1 MLKRMRRVLIESDI
15 EVSFRRRMRS
25 RYYRCTQTLLQP
37 PPTTC
42 AHRSRA
48 GRPPSHRFKFAL
60 RRETIVIESDQRYP
74 ILKRIYPLSS
84 VSAHVAVIVGRLCHP
99 WACPECHYYRGGACR
114 AGNRRFYPPL
124 TMIIKKKR
132 LRTRKQ

>member
-74 ILKRIYPLSS
+74 ILKRIYPPFSLGTRGSHCWQVVSSLGLSRMPLLS
-84 VSAHVAVIVGRLCHP
+84 
-99 WACPECHYYRGGACR
+99 W
-114 AGNRRFYPPL
+114 RRMPS
-124 TMIIKKKR
+124 R
-132 LRTRKQ
+132 